1 MGRVI
6 RAQLPQPRLRREKL
20 DTSRAS

>member
-6 RAQLPQPRLRREKL
+6 RAQ
-20 DTSRAS
+20 